1 MGRLAD
7 QIREALT
14 AFAALKTPP
23 ALIGGLALAAHNYV
37 RATQDVDFLA
47 AAEDAEQLHELLLG
61 LGYRCL
67 HRNEDAANYERGGER
82 IDFLFAHR
90 PASERLLRDAE
101 LRQTEMGRLR
111 IVSAEGLIGLKLQ
124 GFVNDPK
131 RTRDM
136 DDIRSLL
143 RANRGRL
150 KIDELREYFRL
161 FRRESLL
168 DDLLAETRE

>member
-7 QIREALT
+7 QVREALT
-14 AFAALKTPP
+14 AFAALETQP

-47 AAEDAEQLHELLLG
+47 AADDAEQLHALLLD
-61 LGYRCL
+61 LRYRCL
-67 HRNEDAANYERGGER
+67 HRSEDAANYARGGER

-90 PASERLLRDAE
+90 PASENLLKNAE
-101 LRQTEMGRLR
+101 LRETEIGRVR
-111 IVSAEGLIGLKLQ
+111 VVSAEGLIGFKLQ

-131 RTRDM
+131 RARDM

-150 KIDELREYFRL
+150 NMDEIREYFRL
-161 FRRESLL
+161 FQCEPLL
-168 DDLLAETRE
+168 DELLNETRE

>member
-37 RATQDVDFLA
+37 RSTQDVDFLA

-67 HRNEDAANYERGGER
+67 HRSADAANYARGDER

-90 PASERLLRDAE
+90 PASERLLRDAK
-101 LRQTEMGRLR
+101 LRQTAMGRLR
-111 IVSAEGLIGLKLQ
+111 VVSAEGLIGLKLQ

-150 KIDELREYFRL
+150 NIDELRDYFRL
-161 FRRESLL
+161 FQREPLL